1 MSGLPGRAGSGRSE
15 RQIFDELAALCVAP
29 GYAHAIAYLCFR
41 DNIVR
46 FVGEMKAEDM
56 AHMSS
61 MKNLSRT
68 EISTLIGLMVKAPID
83 YAMPAPQAMQDYITR
98 TDALLAELH
107 QVMSL
112 ESFQIQD
119 WKRLASEGGSPFQQG
134 QAYREPIFYGGESAY
149 VFQYLDLA
157 GRKYAADDS
166 WLQQTKGFTIG
177 AAQSVVRA
185 VGAIQSGKLPA
196 RLEAMRQLPPADWTI
211 LPAHLLTTAEV
222 AKRSGIDAVLVERV
236 LEAFTLPDGE
246 ANQAFTALDDFSVAN
261 ALPLLRFGKS
271 EYLLY
276 QSYRLAEALY
286 EAPFYWMSADKTYRA
301 AAMSNR
307 GRFAEAFAAER
318 LRRVFGGARVHTN
331 VDIYESKGQKSGEV
345 DVLVVFANRAI
356 VLQAKSKRLTLEA
369 RKGNDQ
375 VIKDDFK
382 KSVQEAYDQ
391 GHLSASMLTDRKFRF
406 VDATGAELAFDRGF
420 REVYILCTVSDHYP
434 ALSFQA
440 RHFLKHQETEVIKP
454 PFVLDVFTLDAMT
467 EMLESPLRFLSY
479 LHRRTLYAD
488 RLHASELT
496 ILSYH
501 LKKNLWLDDEYS
513 MVVLGEDLSADL
525 DIAMTA
531 RRDGIP
537 GRTPDDARRDPHA
550 FRRHD
555 LVGPDRRHRGS
566 RGRRHHRSRLHA
578 VDAQRG
584 NGQGHQPRS
593 RPSCREDT
601 ARREGPRH
609 HDLPRRLRLHGS
621 LQRPAAS
628 DGSRSAPTALRGP
641 EVHRGGR
648 KLVRRVPRL
657 EGRTHALRCQ
667 LGLPMAAGHEPRPSH
682 KAAPETCSQRQGGHA
697 SNSRQAAGRPQRT
710 VPLRE
715 WPEAQEVLPQIGEFR
730 ESAAAESRRPDRPG

>member
-501 LKKNLWLDDEYS
+501 LKQNLWLDDEYS

-537 GRTPDDARRDPHA
+537 GRTTPEGILTRFAGTTLWRLIEDIEARADAGTIDLGFMLLMLSGETVKDTNRAVDQAVAKTRRDGKVHDITICLGDSGFTAHCNDQPVAMAAEALRRDCEGRKYTEKAASWFGVCLGSKDARMRFGVSLDYPW
-550 FRRHD
+550 
-555 LVGPDRRHRGS
+555 
-566 RGRRHHRSRLHA
+566 
-578 VDAQRG
+578 Q
-584 NGQGHQPRS
+584 Q
-593 RPSCREDT
+593 DT
-601 ARREGPRH
+601 NLDQATRQ
-609 HDLPRRLRLHGS
+609 LPR
-621 LQRPAAS
+621 PAPNVKVAMHQ
-628 DGSRSAPTALRGP
+628 TAA
-641 EVHRGGR
+641 
-648 KLVRRVPRL
+648 KRRV
-657 EGRTHALRCQ
+657 GRNEPCPCGSGLKHKKCCLR
-667 LGLPMAAGHEPRPSH
+667 
-682 KAAPETCSQRQGGHA
+682 
-697 SNSRQAAGRPQRT
+697 
-710 VPLRE
+710 
-715 WPEAQEVLPQIGEFR
+715 
-730 ESAAAESRRPDRPG
+730 

>member
-1 MSGLPGRAGSGRSE
+1 MSSLPGLAASGQSE
-15 RQIFDELAALCVAP
+15 QQIFDELAALCVAP

-46 FVGEMKAEDM
+46 FAGEMKAEDM

-68 EISTLIGLMVKAPID
+68 EISTLIGLMVKAPVD
-83 YAMPAPQAMQDYITR
+83 YAMPMPQVMQDYITR
-98 TDALLAELH
+98 TDELLAELH

-112 ESFQIQD
+112 ESFQIQN
-119 WKRLASEGGSPFQQG
+119 WKKLAVEGGSPFQQG

-149 VFQYLDLA
+149 IFQYLDLA
-157 GRKYAADDS
+157 GRKYAADDG
-166 WLQQTKGFTIG
+166 WLDQAKGFTIG
-177 AAQSVVRA
+177 AAQSAVRA
-185 VGAIQSGKLPA
+185 AGAIQSEKLQA
-196 RLEAMRQLPPADWTI
+196 RLDAMRQLPPTDWTI

-222 AKRSGIDAVLVERV
+222 AERSGIDAAVVERV

-246 ANQAFTALDDFSVAN
+246 TNQAFTALDDFNVAN
-261 ALPLLRFGKS
+261 ALPLLRSGKS
-271 EYLLY
+271 KYLLY

-301 AAMSNR
+301 AAMGNR

-318 LRRVFGGARVHTN
+318 LQRVFGEARVHTN
-331 VDIYESKGQKSGEV
+331 VDIYESRGQKSGEV

-382 KSVQEAYDQ
+382 KSVQDAYDQ
-391 GHLSASMLTDRKFRF
+391 GHLCASMLTDRKYRF
-406 VDATGAELAFDRGF
+406 VDATGAELAFDRGLK
-420 REVYILCTVSDHYP
+420 EVYILCTVSDHYP

-501 LKKNLWLDDEYS
+501 LKQNLWLDDEHS

-525 DIAMTA
+525 DIAIAA

-537 GRTPDDARRDPHA
+537 GRTTPEGILTRFTGTTLWRLIEDIEARADAGTIDLGFMLLMLSGETIKDTNRAVDEAVAKTRRDGKVHDVTICLGDSGFTAHCNDQPVATAAEALRRHCEGRKYTEKAPSWFGVCLGSKDARMRFGVSLDYPW
-550 FRRHD
+550 RQ
-555 LVGPDRRHRGS
+555 
-566 RGRRHHRSRLHA
+566 
-578 VDAQRG
+578 DANLDQATKQLPKPAT
-584 NGQGHQPRS
+584 NVKVAMHQPAAKRQVGRNQPCPCGS
-593 RPSCREDT
+593 GLKYKKCC
-601 ARREGPRH
+601 
-609 HDLPRRLRLHGS
+609 LR
-621 LQRPAAS
+621 
-628 DGSRSAPTALRGP
+628 
-641 EVHRGGR
+641 
-648 KLVRRVPRL
+648 
-657 EGRTHALRCQ
+657 
-667 LGLPMAAGHEPRPSH
+667 
-682 KAAPETCSQRQGGHA
+682 
-697 SNSRQAAGRPQRT
+697 
-710 VPLRE
+710 
-715 WPEAQEVLPQIGEFR
+715 
-730 ESAAAESRRPDRPG
+730 

>member
-1 MSGLPGRAGSGRSE
+1 
-15 RQIFDELAALCVAP
+15 
-29 GYAHAIAYLCFR
+29 
-41 DNIVR
+41 
-46 FVGEMKAEDM
+46 
-56 AHMSS
+56 
-61 MKNLSRT
+61 
-68 EISTLIGLMVKAPID
+68 
-83 YAMPAPQAMQDYITR
+83 
-98 TDALLAELH
+98 
-107 QVMSL
+107 
-112 ESFQIQD
+112 
-119 WKRLASEGGSPFQQG
+119 
-134 QAYREPIFYGGESAY
+134 
-149 VFQYLDLA
+149 
-157 GRKYAADDS
+157 
-166 WLQQTKGFTIG
+166 
-177 AAQSVVRA
+177 
-185 VGAIQSGKLPA
+185 
-196 RLEAMRQLPPADWTI
+196 
-211 LPAHLLTTAEV
+211 
-222 AKRSGIDAVLVERV
+222 
-236 LEAFTLPDGE
+236 
-246 ANQAFTALDDFSVAN
+246 
-261 ALPLLRFGKS
+261 
-271 EYLLY
+271 
-276 QSYRLAEALY
+276 
-286 EAPFYWMSADKTYRA
+286 MSADKTYRA

-513 MVVLGEDLSADL
+513 MVVLGEDISADL

-537 GRTPDDARRDPHA
+537 GRTTPEGILTPFAGTTLWRLIEDIEARADAGTIDLGFMLLMLSGETVKDTNRAVDQAVAKTRRD
-550 FRRHD
+550 
-555 LVGPDRRHRGS
+555 GK
-566 RGRRHHRSRLHA
+566 
-578 VDAQRG
+578 
-584 NGQGHQPRS
+584 
-593 RPSCREDT
+593 
-601 ARREGPRH
+601 GPRH

-621 LQRPAAS
+621 LQRPAGS

-730 ESAAAESRRPDRPG
+730 ESAAAESRRPDRTG

>member
-61 MKNLSRT
+61 MKNLSRA

-112 ESFQIQD
+112 ESFQIHD

-134 QAYREPIFYGGESAY
+134 QAYREPIFYGDESAY

-420 REVYILCTVSDHYP
+420 REVYILCAVSDHYP

-501 LKKNLWLDDEYS
+501 LKQNLWLDDEYS

-537 GRTPDDARRDPHA
+537 GRTTPEGILTRFAGTTLWRLIEDIEARADAGTIDLGFMLLMLSGETVKDTNRAVDQAVAKTRLDGKVHDITICLGDSGFTAHCNDQPVAMAAEALRRDCEGRKYTEKAASWFGVCLGSKDARMRFGVSLDYPW
-550 FRRHD
+550 
-555 LVGPDRRHRGS
+555 
-566 RGRRHHRSRLHA
+566 
-578 VDAQRG
+578 Q
-584 NGQGHQPRS
+584 Q
-593 RPSCREDT
+593 DT
-601 ARREGPRH
+601 NLDQATRQ
-609 HDLPRRLRLHGS
+609 LPR
-621 LQRPAAS
+621 PAPNVKVAMHQ
-628 DGSRSAPTALRGP
+628 TAA
-641 EVHRGGR
+641 
-648 KLVRRVPRL
+648 KRRV
-657 EGRTHALRCQ
+657 GRNEPCPCGSGLKHKKCCLR
-667 LGLPMAAGHEPRPSH
+667 
-682 KAAPETCSQRQGGHA
+682 
-697 SNSRQAAGRPQRT
+697 
-710 VPLRE
+710 
-715 WPEAQEVLPQIGEFR
+715 
-730 ESAAAESRRPDRPG
+730 